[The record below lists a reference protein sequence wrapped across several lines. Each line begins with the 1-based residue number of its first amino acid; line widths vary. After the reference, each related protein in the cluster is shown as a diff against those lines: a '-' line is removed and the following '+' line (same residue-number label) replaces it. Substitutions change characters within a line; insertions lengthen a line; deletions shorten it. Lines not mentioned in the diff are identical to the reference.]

1 MKNYG
6 EAREYLYGLH
16 KRGIKMGLRNMRIMC
31 RIFDNPQKKFRS
43 VHVAGTNGKGS
54 VACYTASVLRKQ
66 GYRTGLYTSPHLLDY
81 TERILVDEDPIT
93 RDEILEL
100 ANFVEDRISA
110 YNESCTDDG
119 KRIAPTFFEVM
130 TMICFLHFV
139 RQKVEVAVLE
149 VGLGGRLDASNV
161 VIPEV
166 STVITIG
173 LEHENWLGKGL
184 KRIGR
189 EKAGVIK
196 KGVPAVIGRLPEE
209 AMLEADRAA
218 EKQGAPLFKLGRD
231 FKLGGKNGDYSFSGC
246 GMRINRLKLDLPG
259 AHQRDNAAIAL
270 AMLAILRAKGWEISK
285 ESIKSGMERMFWPG
299 RLDRF
304 GNNPPW
310 ILDGAHNPAG
320 INALVDTIEEM
331 FPQKRI
337 LTVFSFMR
345 DKRIEE
351 CVEPFRRLNTDWIL
365 TEPAVTRARS
375 VEELFEHVSR
385 LPGKVRRAK
394 KVSAAL
400 RLAQEL
406 SPDYDLILLC
416 GSLYLIGEAYE
427 RVSEKIGRAA
437 ESEIIFDRYPPI
449 FLTADKKCQR
459 IKLPGEVK

>member
-6 EAREYLYGLH
+6 EAREYLYSLH

-31 RIFDNPQKKFRS
+31 RIFDHPQKKFRS

-54 VACYTASVLRKQ
+54 VACYTASVLRLQ

-81 TERILVDEDPIT
+81 TERILVNEDPIT

-100 ANFVEDRISA
+100 ANYVEDRICA
-110 YNESCTDDG
+110 YNDACTEES

-139 RQKVEVAVLE
+139 RNEVEVAVLE

-161 VIPEV
+161 VVPEV

-184 KRIGR
+184 RKIGY

-209 AMLEADRAA
+209 AMREADKAG
-218 EKQGAPLFKLGRD
+218 EKKQAPLFKLGRD
-231 FKLGGKNGDYSFSGC
+231 FKLTGENGKFSFSGC
-246 GMRINRLKLDLPG
+246 GMRLTDIKLDLPG

-270 AMLAILRAKGWEISK
+270 AMLAIMRKAGWKITK
-285 ESIKSGMERMFWPG
+285 DNMRLGMERMFWPG

-304 GNNPPW
+304 GGNPPW

-320 INALVDTIEEM
+320 INALVNTLAGM

-337 LTVFSFMR
+337 LAMFSSMR

-351 CVEPFRRLNTDWIL
+351 CVEPFGRLDVDWIL
-365 TEPAVTRARS
+365 TEPAVSRARS
-375 VEELFEHVSR
+375 VDELFEHVGK

-400 RLAQEL
+400 RLAREL
-406 SPDYDLILLC
+406 VPSYDLVLLC

-427 RVSEKIGRAA
+427 WVEQNIGRPTAGDR
-437 ESEIIFDRYPPI
+437 IIDRYPPI
-449 FLTADKKCQR
+449 FLTADKKYQR
-459 IKLPGEVK
+459 IGLPGEVK